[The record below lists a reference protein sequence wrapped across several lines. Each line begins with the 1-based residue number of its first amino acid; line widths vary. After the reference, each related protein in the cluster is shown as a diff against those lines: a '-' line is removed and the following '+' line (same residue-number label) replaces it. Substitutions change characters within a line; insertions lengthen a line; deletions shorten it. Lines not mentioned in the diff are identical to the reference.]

1 MKSKTTNT
9 KKSTGE
15 QPKKRWLSPSSINT
29 YMRCPHKFY
38 LQYVRKLKSKL
49 NIHLLRGGIVHK
61 TLERFFREGYTD
73 ASHYDTLRANI
84 LQIFKEEW
92 KAKNDLLEGLK
103 LQGTD
108 LAFFFQE
115 SQKMVI
121 NWLHDWLRSE
131 ASENTDSSLEESIFN
146 KKWMLCGRID
156 RIIRNKSPPLVI
168 DYKTCK
174 SIDVTSED
182 YRRQMAIYHL
192 LYSEKHLVKPN
203 TAIHFLKFTNGLR
216 EINPTPEEIED
227 LKRLILEIHDKTRS
241 TDPDDYPCTCGGWCK
256 KEFNVKK

>member
-1 MKSKTTNT
+1 MTPKTTKNTTNT
-9 KKSTGE
+9 GT

-29 YMRCPHKFY
+29 YMRCPHKFF
-38 LQYVRKLKSKL
+38 LQYVKRMKSKL

-73 ASHYDTLRANI
+73 ASHYDTLRAHI
-84 LQIFKEEW
+84 LTIFNEEW
-92 KAKNDLLEGLK
+92 KGKKDQLIGLK
-103 LQGTD
+103 LEDTD
-108 LAFFFQE
+108 LAFYYQD

-131 ASENTDSSLEESIFN
+131 VSENTKSSLEESIFN

-156 RIIRNKSPPLVI
+156 RIIRNRSPPLVI

-174 SIDVTSED
+174 SIDTSSEE

-192 LYSEKHLVKPN
+192 LYNEKYLVKPD
-203 TAIHFLKFTNGLR
+203 TAIHFLKFPNGLR
-216 EINPTPEEIED
+216 NLNPTPEEIED
-227 LKRLILEIHDKTRS
+227 IKRLILEIHDKTRS
-241 TDPDDYPCTCGGWCK
+241 TDPEDYPCTCGGWCK
-256 KEFNVKK
+256 KEFGIT

>member
-1 MKSKTTNT
+1 MTNQTTDT
-9 KKSTGE
+9 KA

-38 LQYVRKLKSKL
+38 FQYVKKLKTKL

-61 TLERFFREGYTD
+61 TLERFFRENLSD
-73 ASHYDTLRANI
+73 ANHYDTLRATI

-92 KAKNDLLEGLK
+92 KAKKDQLLGLK
-103 LQGTD
+103 LEGQD
-108 LAFFFQE
+108 LAFFYQDSE
-115 SQKMVI
+115 KMII
-121 NWLHDWLRSE
+121 NWLHDWLKTV
-131 ASENTDSSLEESIFN
+131 ASEDIQSTLEDSIFN

-156 RIIRNKSPPLVI
+156 RIIRNKSPQLVI

-174 SIDVTSED
+174 SIDTESED
-182 YRRQMAIYHL
+182 YRRQMGIYNI
-192 LYSEKHLVKPN
+192 LYTEKYGSPPK
-203 TAIHFLKFTNGLR
+203 TAIHFLKFQNGLR

-241 TDPDDYPCTCGGWCK
+241 TDEKDYLCKCGGWCS
-256 KEFNVKK
+256 KEFNQ